1 MTKKKLLVVA
11 RLYTGLETSL
21 EKRLWE
27 PEGVPTFYNFV
38 NRASEVH
45 DVILLLTCKDSGKTY
60 TSGWKTSTDHELHLD
75 GLPAKVVVLS
85 GVAFFGGIFPR
96 KLQ

>member
-1 MTKKKLLVVA
+1 MVA

-21 EKRLWE
+21 EKDCGSLRAFQL
-27 PEGVPTFYNFV
+27 YNFV

-60 TSGWKTSTDHELHLD
+60 TSGWKTSTDHELHFGRIACQGRGALC
-75 GLPAKVVVLS
+75 
-85 GVAFFGGIFPR
+85 VAFGGIFPR